1 MQVILSGK
9 SIDSKEEQPLNV
21 EPKIKCRITNHLNRI
36 R

>member
-21 EPKIKCRITNHLNRI
+21 EPLLNVYLQLVITQ
-36 R
+36 